1 MEDWAAMASAFSR
14 PTWAA
19 PAVLLSSCLALL
31 LACGSESSGLPGADS
46 GGGSSGGATAG
57 SGGAPPSGGTSSSG
71 SGGEPNQAT
80 GGTSSGG
87 SSSSGGESASG
98 GSGGQA
104 PSGGASSGSGGSQ
117 DPGAGGSASGGSQSV
132 EPGPELTTIS
142 WGTTLQP
149 PDVVSSARD
158 LASQLVDPNA
168 PNYRAKGDQRR
179 TYRFEAAGRDLPY
192 RLSVPSS
199 WDGSSPLPLVMFLH
213 GAGNDESSYVDAN
226 DKQMVKLAEEH
237 GYVLVSPLG
246 ADGAYGSY
254 LRLPAVFGEPAEA
267 DKLVSAKTPQ
277 TEHTQEVSE
286 RDVINVLELVLAE
299 YPIDRAAVFLTG
311 HSMGSGGTWYIGG
324 KYSFYFRA
332 IAPMSGPFIQESV
345 YPWER
350 MMKVPM
356 FVTEGIDTPSLT
368 GSRALRD
375 WLQQNGYPS
384 EYKEVQADHAGMVPL
399 VLPDVF
405 DFFDRKR

>member
-1 MEDWAAMASAFSR
+1 M
-14 PTWAA
+14 
-19 PAVLLSSCLALL
+19 
-31 LACGSESSGLPGADS
+31 
-46 GGGSSGGATAG
+46 
-57 SGGAPPSGGTSSSG
+57 
-71 SGGEPNQAT
+71 
-80 GGTSSGG
+80 
-87 SSSSGGESASG
+87 
-98 GSGGQA
+98 
-104 PSGGASSGSGGSQ
+104 
-117 DPGAGGSASGGSQSV
+117 
-132 EPGPELTTIS
+132 
-142 WGTTLQP
+142 QP

-192 RLSVPSS
+192 RLSVPSN

>member
-1 MEDWAAMASAFSR
+1 MAAASLR
-14 PTWAA
+14 RTTAA
-19 PAVLLSSCLALL
+19 RAALWGAGFALL
-31 LACGSESSGLPGADS
+31 LACSSGGSSDLGTDS
-46 GGGSSGGATAG
+46 GSSGGALASGGQTG
-57 SGGAPPSGGTSSSG
+57 SGGASSG
-71 SGGEPNQAT
+71 AGG
-80 GGTSSGG
+80 SSPAMGG
-87 SSSSGGESASG
+87 SSSGGGTPSGGGTSVGG

-104 PSGGASSGSGGSQ
+104 SSGGATSGTGGAEN
-117 DPGAGGSASGGSQSV
+117 PAAGGSAAGGSGGT

-149 PDVVSSARD
+149 PDVVSAARA
-158 LASQLVDPNA
+158 LAGALIDPTA
-168 PNYRAKGDQRR
+168 PDYRAKGDQHR
-179 TYRFEAAGRDLPY
+179 TYHFDEAGRDLPY
-192 RLSVPSS
+192 RLFVPPD
-199 WDGSSPLPLVMFLH
+199 WDGNAELPLVLFLH

-226 DKQMVKLAEEH
+226 GKQMLQLAEEH

-246 ADGAYGSY
+246 ADGAYGSF

-267 DKLVSAKTPQ
+267 DKLVAAKTPQ
-277 TEHTQEVSE
+277 TESAQELSE
-286 RDVINVLELVLAE
+286 QDVINVLELVLRE
-299 YPIDRAAVFLTG
+299 YPIDRAAMFLTG
-311 HSMGSGGTWYIGG
+311 HSMGSGGSWYIGG

-350 MMKVPM
+350 MMSVPM
-356 FVTEGIDTPSLT
+356 FVTEGIDTPSLD